1 MKLVNIGTKDSDSVI
16 NIDIPAII
24 SSLKAVPTWLKWLS
38 AIAII
43 TALFYFVVFKPSSFN
58 KDPKIQ
64 QLTES
69 ALVLTD
75 KISETNSTLYNY
87 VVILKYYN
95 TKIKILSYSNECLE
109 SQQQMILDY
118 LDGNMTKSD
127 CLNLKRRIEDSKRQK
142 KKLEEMYGDLL
153 EIEDSAVFS
162 LLNEINDE
170 LVKSI
175 DNPEKQSDAS
185 RINIGNNEV
194 QR

>member
-118 LDGNMTKSD
+118 LDGDMTKSD
-127 CLNLKRRIEDSKRQK
+127 YLNLKRRIEDSKRQK

-175 DNPEKQSDAS
+175 DDPEKQSDAS
-185 RINIGNNEV
+185 RDKH
-194 QR
+194 R

>member
-1 MKLVNIGTKDSDSVI
+1 MKLVYIGTKDSDSVI

-24 SSLKAVPTWLKWLS
+24 SSLKVVPTWLKWLS

-118 LDGNMTKSD
+118 LDGDMTKSD
-127 CLNLKRRIEDSKRQK
+127 YINLKRRIEDSKRQK

-175 DNPEKQSDAS
+175 KDPEKQSKLVGKNA
-185 RINIGNNEV
+185 GKK
-194 QR
+194 